1 MFGPLAPHGTLILS
15 GTQAERNSTGC
26 IELWSGELDL
36 SENPLGTEGAKEL
49 AKALSSL
56 ESSWYRLLAAEEERR
71 NET

>member
-15 GTQAERNSTGC
+15 RTQAEPKLNTGC

-56 ESSWYRLLAAEEERR
+56 ESSW
-71 NET
+71 